1 MLRPRRT
8 IVLVTFA
15 LVSCSAPVV
24 PASTPTN
31 GAMILRVYA
40 TTATV
45 PLLNDLTTHYSQTH
59 TPVVFETLSGNFQS
73 MLEQVRTDKNAYLL
87 TNHLP
92 EAEAPLAWP
101 VGQDGIAVIVNSHNP
116 VTALSSQ
123 QLRNIYL
130 GHVSSWDEVGGEAE
144 DMIILSREDG
154 SGTRAE
160 FEKLLMGER
169 LTTQSAQIAPSS
181 DAMVNSVASLPGAI
195 GYVSMGY
202 VNATVQPIA
211 IDGVLPTPT
220 TVSDNTYPL
229 RSTLYV
235 IGFSEPEDAY
245 REFIGWIQTPEGQN
259 IVGLHYAPLPR
270 PLQSGT

>member
-1 MLRPRRT
+1 MM
-8 IVLVTFA
+8 VTFA
-15 LVSCSAPVV
+15 LVSCSAPIV

-31 GAMILRVYA
+31 GAMTLRIYA
-40 TTATV
+40 TTATL
-45 PLLNDLTTHYSQTH
+45 PLLNELITYYSETH
-59 TPVVFETLSGNFQS
+59 TPIMFETLTGNFQV
-73 MLEQVRTDKNAYLL
+73 MMEQIRSDKVAYLL

-92 EAEAPLAWP
+92 EAETPLAWP
-101 VGQDGIAVIVNSHNP
+101 IGQDGIAVIVNKQNP
-116 VTALSSQ
+116 LATLSSQ

-130 GHVSSWDEVGGEAE
+130 GHVANWSEMGGSAE
-144 DMIILSREDG
+144 DMIVLSREDG

-181 DAMVNSVASLPGAI
+181 EAMISSVASLSGSI

-202 VNATVQPIA
+202 LASSVQA
-211 IDGVLPTPT
+211 VAVDGILPTPS
-220 TVSDNTYPL
+220 TVDDNTYPL

-245 REFIGWIQTPEGQN
+245 REFIGWIQTPEGQR
-259 IVGLHYAPLPR
+259 IVGLHYAPLPT
-270 PLQSGT
+270 PSQSGT